1 MQNPKKPSNIWG
13 VIAASST
20 GTLIEWYDFFIF
32 GSMAGVLSVKFFPDA
47 NPSAA
52 LLSILATFGAGFIV
66 RPFGGVIF
74 GRLGDLIGRKH
85 TFMVTLLLMGVTT
98 FLIGF
103 VPEYETIGYFAPA
116 FVLILRLLQGLAL
129 GGEYGGAA
137 TYVAEHAKRGT
148 KGFWTSWIQTSATIG
163 MFLSLVVIFFT
174 RSVLSVEDF
183 DAWGWR
189 VPFWISIL
197 MVYISYV
204 IRKRMSESPAFSK
217 LKEEG
222 KVSRNPLKESFE
234 NRYNLKFIL
243 IALFGPVLA
252 QGVIWYTG
260 HFYSMNFMEGIMMVD
275 PEQVIAIMV
284 PALLLGSPFY
294 LLFGWLSDKIGRKL
308 VVIAGMVC
316 GILFFRPIYQA
327 MYKTADLSEKT
338 ELTAKT
344 QSFSELHKTETA
356 HDSVY
361 TIQRF
366 YADGASSKEI
376 KRIHLSA
383 AGNAIVKDG
392 EQAVVNTRIITVS
405 PTDKRKLIFLIFIQ
419 IIFGTLTYS
428 PLAAFLVELFP
439 VKIRYTSFSV
449 PYNIGIGIMGGL
461 LPAISVFLVTNA
473 KNTGN
478 MLFYL
483 EGLWYPIIMAALS
496 LLVTMIYITK
506 EMTAIHTE

>member
-1 MQNPKKPSNIWG
+1 MQTRKKTSGIWG

-32 GSMAGVLSVKFFPDA
+32 GSMAGVLSAKFFPDT

-103 VPEYETIGYFAPA
+103 VPEYDTIGYFAPTL
-116 FVLILRLLQGLAL
+116 VLILRLLQGLAL

-137 TYVAEHAKRGT
+137 TYVAEHAKKGS

-163 MFLSLVVIFFT
+163 MFLSLIVIFAT
-174 RSVLSVEDF
+174 RSILSAEKF

-189 VPFWISIL
+189 LPFWISIL

-204 IRKRMSESPAFSK
+204 IRKRMSESPAFTK

-222 KVSRNPLKESFE
+222 KVSKNPLRESFE

-308 VVIAGMVC
+308 VVIAGMLC
-316 GILFFRPIYQA
+316 GILFFRPIYQV
-327 MYKTADLSEKT
+327 MYKTADLSIKT
-338 ELTAKT
+338 ELTEKQLSLA
-344 QSFSELHKTETA
+344 ELHKMEEA
-356 HDSVY
+356 SDSVY
-361 TIQRF
+361 TLQKF
-366 YADGASSKEI
+366 YADGASLKEI
-376 KRIHLSA
+376 KRVHLTPE
-383 AGNAIVKDG
+383 GNPVLKNG
-392 EQAVVNTRIITVS
+392 EPSVSQSRTITIS

-419 IIFGTLTYS
+419 ILFGTLTYS

-473 KNTGN
+473 KNMGN
-478 MLFYL
+478 TMFYL
-483 EGLWYPIIMAALS
+483 EGLWYPIIMAVIS
-496 LLVTMIYITK
+496 LLVTMIYITR
-506 EMTAIHTE
+506 EMTAIHTD